1 MGLSKISIGLPIQ
14 IDFDDQKEN
23 LQVVWIGLFLSLT
36 A

>member
-23 LQVVWIGLFLSLT
+23 TNLT
-36 A
+36 KNME